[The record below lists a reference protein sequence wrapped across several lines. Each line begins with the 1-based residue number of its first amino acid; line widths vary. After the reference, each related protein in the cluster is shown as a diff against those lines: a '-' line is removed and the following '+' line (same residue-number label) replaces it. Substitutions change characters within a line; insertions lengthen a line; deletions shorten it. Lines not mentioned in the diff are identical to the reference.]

1 MVPSVGVCLVG
12 RDTGNTIPTLDVD
25 DADDG
30 VDEEDVVEEDAVEE
44 DAVEEVEE
52 RVGEEDVVEEED
64 RAFDERPRLFRGP
77 RPVVVD
83 DVEDVEVVEVVL
95 SRVWR
100 VSRGV
105 LLGGVLGFAAA
116 AMSFHEVDVRNPL
129 LWDGGCCVIVVINHV
144 RRVIYVFGYRWTLN
158 KQIEQ
163 CNDDNNRFTKQ
174 SIQSCLLTNHAQS
187 IHTSSLNRYEN
198 ERVLPT
204 RVDDQNQTT
213 TSADKED
220 MM

>member
-1 MVPSVGVCLVG
+1 LVPSVGVRLVG

-25 DADDG
+25 DVDDG
-30 VDEEDVVEEDAVEE
+30 VDEEDVDEE
-44 DAVEEVEE
+44 VEEVEE

-77 RPVVVD
+77 RPVVV
-83 DVEDVEVVEVVL
+83 VVVVEVVEVVL

-105 LLGGVLGFAAA
+105 LLGGELGFAAA

-187 IHTSSLNRYEN
+187 IHTSSWNRYEN

>member
-1 MVPSVGVCLVG
+1 LVPSVGVRLVG

-25 DADDG
+25 DVDDG
-30 VDEEDVVEEDAVEE
+30 VDEEDVDVD
-44 DAVEEVEE
+44 EEVEE
-52 RVGEEDVVEEED
+52 RVGEEDVVEEEE

-77 RPVVVD
+77 RPVVVE
-83 DVEDVEVVEVVL
+83 DVEDVEVVL

-105 LLGGVLGFAAA
+105 LLGGVLGFAA

-163 CNDDNNRFTKQ
+163 CNDDNNRF
-174 SIQSCLLTNHAQS
+174 
-187 IHTSSLNRYEN
+187 SL
-198 ERVLPT
+198 VC
-204 RVDDQNQTT
+204 
-213 TSADKED
+213 
-220 MM
+220 

>member
-1 MVPSVGVCLVG
+1 MSVIRFCGM
-12 RDTGNTIPTLDVD
+12 
-25 DADDG
+25 
-30 VDEEDVVEEDAVEE
+30 
-44 DAVEEVEE
+44 
-52 RVGEEDVVEEED
+52 
-64 RAFDERPRLFRGP
+64 
-77 RPVVVD
+77 VVV
-83 DVEDVEVVEVVL
+83 VSLL
-95 SRVWR
+95 S
-100 VSRGV
+100 S
-105 LLGGVLGFAAA
+105 
-116 AMSFHEVDVRNPL
+116 
-129 LWDGGCCVIVVINHV
+129 NHV
-144 RRVIYVFGYRWTLN
+144 RVVIYVFGYRWTLT